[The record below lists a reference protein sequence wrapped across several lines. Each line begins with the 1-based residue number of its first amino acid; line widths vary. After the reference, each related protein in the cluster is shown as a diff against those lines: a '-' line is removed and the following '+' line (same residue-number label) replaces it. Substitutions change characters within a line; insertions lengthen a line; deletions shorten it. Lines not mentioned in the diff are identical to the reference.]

1 MKITDNMT
9 AELKLRV
16 TNTQKQAVT
25 QAAKDSNLST
35 SDFLRKLMFEP
46 DTLSSQAV
54 PIKQN
59 LIKNELHNHIQ
70 ASTEIPNKYK
80 LIICKEIYKI
90 D

>member
-16 TNTQKQAVT
+16 TDTQKQAVT

-35 SDFLRKLMFEP
+35 SDFLRKLLFEP
-46 DTLSSQAV
+46 DTLSSRAV
-54 PIKQN
+54 LIRQN

-80 LIICKEIYKI
+80 IIICKEIDKI